1 MNSLRSAA
9 IVIANDLTLSDN
21 AICVALSR
29 IREQL
34 HDHRL
39 SSNLLPLHAYKTK
52 RVLEIAANM
61 RSSANA
67 AERQ

>member
-1 MNSLRSAA
+1 MNNLRSAA
-9 IVIANDLTLSDN
+9 IVIASDSTLSDHV
-21 AICVALSR
+21 IHEALSR

-52 RVLEIAANM
+52 RVLEIAATL
-61 RSSANA
+61 RRSANA
-67 AERQ
+67 TERQ

>member
-9 IVIANDLTLSDN
+9 IVIANDPTLSDDV
-21 AICVALSR
+21 ICVALSR

-34 HDHRL
+34 RDQAL

-52 RVLEIAANM
+52 RVLEIATTM